1 MQKPD
6 NFTALNGLRFLAALA
21 VVFFH
26 FTPHLYAYPGFPEGI
41 RNLISEGPA
50 AVPFFF
56 ILSGFV
62 LAYRHLWNCEQ
73 PRSPR
78 AFYWA
83 RFLRLYPAYLF
94 AFALFLPI
102 AIEKYLRGPLSL
114 SGGRH
119 TFIESAV
126 LSAFMLQAWTPLAQ
140 AWNGP
145 SWSLSVEAFL
155 YLMFPFI
162 GFRLMSLSF
171 KKTIGI
177 LLAGWLVPVGL
188 ACGYVLHLIPEN
200 LWTAYVRNNPLLW
213 MPMFISGI
221 CATKL
226 LPAWA
231 NVQRRTANRVSTG
244 AFVLVVL
251 LAAVWPSRWSE
262 IFITGGLAPLLLV
275 MVLSF
280 TRDSGLLTRLLGGAV
295 MDRLGQASYILYII
309 QSPMWHYWQAFT
321 NYLRH
326 APLETA
332 GVTIWQFCAFV
343 PFLVFSSVVVQN
355 LVEIP
360 LRNWMKEKSRQ
371 FVTTHSAHDLDFKI
385 ARRMSNP

>member
-26 FTPHLYAYPGFPEGI
+26 FTAHLHAYTTFPAVM
-41 RNLISEGPA
+41 RNVISEGPA

-62 LAYRHLWNCEQ
+62 LACRHLRNGEQ
-73 PRSPR
+73 PKSPR
-78 AFYWA
+78 AFYWG
-83 RFLRLYPAYLF
+83 RFLRLYPAYIF

-102 AIEKYLRGPLSL
+102 AIEKYLYGPLSA

-126 LSAFMLQAWTPLAQ
+126 LSGFMLQAWTPLAQ

-145 SWSLSVEAFL
+145 SWSLSVEAFM
-155 YLMFPFI
+155 YLMFPLI
-162 GFRLMSLSF
+162 GFRLINLSF

-177 LLAGWLVPVGL
+177 LFMGWLVPVGL
-188 ACGYVLHLIPEN
+188 ACAYVLHLIPAN
-200 LWTAYVRNNPLLW
+200 LWKAHMRNNPLLW
-213 MPMFISGI
+213 MPMFIAGI

-226 LPAWA
+226 LPSWA
-231 NVQRRTANRVSTG
+231 KVNRRTANIISTG
-244 AFVLVVL
+244 SFALVVV

-262 IFITGGLAPLLLV
+262 IFITGGFAPLLIV
-275 MVLSF
+275 VLISF
-280 TRDSGLLTRLLGGAV
+280 TRESGLVTKLFGGAV
-295 MDRLGQASYILYII
+295 MDRLGQASYVTYII
-309 QSPMWHYWQAFT
+309 QSPMWRYWQVFT

-326 APLETA
+326 APPQTSGLTA
-332 GVTIWQFCAFV
+332 WQFCAFV
-343 PFLVFSSVVVQN
+343 PFLIVASLAVQN
-355 LVEIP
+355 FVEIP
-360 LRNWMKEKSRQ
+360 LRGWIKEKSTRL
-371 FVTTHSAHDLDFKI
+371 SAPRAGHDLAFKV